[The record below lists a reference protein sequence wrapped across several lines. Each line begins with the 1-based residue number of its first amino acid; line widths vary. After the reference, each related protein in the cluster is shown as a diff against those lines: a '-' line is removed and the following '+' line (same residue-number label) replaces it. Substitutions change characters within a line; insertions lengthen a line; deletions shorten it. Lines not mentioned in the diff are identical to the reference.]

1 MRTRDENSE
10 TRGRNSKNLTRKFSD
25 VFFLAHGKLMTRL
38 GGHVTIFSQVPA
50 QTLDEFRVNSVH
62 GGAWV
67 SSFLFRAVALG
78 LSKYKYAVRRAP
90 LNLKTVSMPSSI
102 SLRF

>member
-1 MRTRDENSE
+1 MCTRDENSE
-10 TRGRNSKNLTRKFSD
+10 TRGRNSKNLTKKFSD

-50 QTLDEFRVNSVH
+50 QMLDEFRVNSVH
-62 GGAWV
+62 GGARV
-67 SSFLFRAVALG
+67 SSFLFRAVAIG

-90 LNLKTVSMPSSI
+90 LKFLMHFIN
-102 SLRF
+102 